1 METIDLSE
9 IAVPAKEPSDPLLD
23 AAHSAYSRIAPLW
36 PLEDFVAVNPFLGLS
51 GKSFAECCE
60 TLRCL
65 APGGMQMKEA
75 YYLEKLDSG
84 KLTEADLTEALLEA
98 KEFLSADSI
107 GSFHNWTSAKVREVL
122 CHTSEEAE
130 IPGLLTV
137 AENIDHNKGT
147 RWAETFSEAIGHFCA
162 GYFDTGQSIWRMPWR
177 DLPLFA
183 AWREYASFDANLEIV
198 GLTGFRAWVK
208 ALPSDAKKTFQK
220 LKPLFQLINGPEDFF
235 YKELMSVKGWAGY
248 VQYQV
253 RETGTGSR
261 NNDQL
266 FQLLV
271 IRLAMDAY
279 LVEHYGQKFLPPS
292 PPIKPQVL
300 SEKVFGLLVCQLADE
315 GAWRRNL
322 VKKLGRAEPAKQDPQ
337 KRAAAQAVFCID
349 VRSEVFRRAL
359 EGASSSVQTYGFAG
373 FFGLPIESIP
383 FGGGRPVPQCPVLLK
398 PKYQVQEIPSG
409 AGVNHPQ
416 ALNNRK
422 QRRQL
427 THAWNSFKTSAISC
441 FSFVETSGLG
451 FASALFL
458 NTYLPQRGRQSTAP
472 KCTSTISFGRAE
484 LGGIPIADQVAL
496 AEGALRNMGL
506 TANFARLVL
515 FCGHGSTTVN
525 NPYAASLDCG
535 ACGGHA
541 GDLNAR
547 ICAAILND
555 PYIRNT
561 LGEKGIFIPEDTWF
575 LGGLHN
581 TTTDE
586 VLLHD
591 LGSLPDSHC
600 KDVKELQALL
610 KQAGLRARSER
621 ATALGLHRS
630 EESLDT
636 EITLRSRDW
645 SQVRPEW
652 GLAGNAAFIAAPRA
666 RTQNADL
673 EGRVFLHSYD
683 HHSDH
688 DNRVLELIMCAPMIV
703 ANWINLQYFGSTVN
717 NAVFGSGDK
726 VIHNVTGMVGV
737 CLGNGGDLQ
746 TGLPLQSV
754 HNGKQWVHEPLRLH
768 VFLEAPRSR
777 IDAVIARHQEVG
789 QLVENGWLL
798 LFSIA
803 DDGTIHGYR
812 RGRGWSRVQ

>member
-23 AAHSAYSRIAPLW
+23 AAHSACSRIAPLW

-51 GKSFAECCE
+51 GRSFAECCE

-84 KLTEADLTEALLEA
+84 KLTETDLTEALLEA

-147 RWAETFSEAIGHFCA
+147 KWAETFSEAIGHFCA

-220 LKPLFQLINGPEDFF
+220 LKPLFQLINGSEDFF
-235 YKELMSVKGWAGY
+235 YKELMSIIGWAGY

-271 IRLAMDAY
+271 IRLVMDAY
-279 LVEHYGQKFLPPS
+279 LVEHYGQRFLPPP
-292 PPIKPQVL
+292 PPIQPQVL
-300 SEKVFGLLVCQLADE
+300 SEKVFALLVCQIADE
-315 GAWRRNL
+315 DAWRRNL
-322 VKKLGRAEPAKQDPQ
+322 VKKLRRAEPAKQDPQ
-337 KRAAAQAVFCID
+337 TRAAVQAVFCID

-451 FASALFL
+451 FASALFW

-484 LGGIPIADQVAL
+484 LGGIPFADQVAL
-496 AEGALRNMGL
+496 AEGVLRNMGL

-555 PYIRNT
+555 PSIRNT

-591 LGSLPDSHC
+591 LGSLPASHC

-652 GLAGNAAFIAAPRA
+652 GLAGNAAFIAAPRT

-777 IDAVIARHQEVG
+777 IDAVIARHQEVR

-798 LFSIA
+798 LFSID

-812 RGRGWSRVQ
+812 SGWSRVQ